1 MNRNIN
7 ILKQTTIKDVAQAAG
22 VSIATVSRVLNKQPG
37 VSKELSEQVEK
48 AVKQLNYQLNGIAR
62 ALKISQ
68 SRSIGLIIPDIENP
82 FFPALVR
89 GVEDAAQKQGY
100 AVILCNTDGKPEE
113 EDRYLK
119 FLLSK
124 QVDGIL
130 FAGNLNFEQNKSW
143 LSTLPVP
150 IVLLDRRILGA
161 PFSTVLVDNELGAS
175 MAVDHLIKQG
185 RKGIAIIGGKPES
198 PTSIERVNG
207 AMNSLKA
214 HGHSIEEHLVFAGY
228 FTFEGGYEATE
239 KLIQSGQSFDAVFA
253 ANDMMAIGVIECL
266 GKYGRQVPEDVAVV
280 GFDDIRMA
288 AWYKPSLTTIKQPV
302 YVMGQVAVQIM
313 VDHITGAITE
323 CNDKILIPE
332 LIVRQSSGGKGDMYD
347 K

>member
-1 MNRNIN
+1 MNKKTNSS
-7 ILKQTTIKDVAQAAG
+7 KQATIKDVAQAAG
-22 VSIATVSRVLNKQPG
+22 VSIATVSRVLNQQAG
-37 VSKELSEQVEK
+37 VSKALSQQVHE
-48 AVKQLNYQLNGIAR
+48 AVDQLNYQLNGIAK
-62 ALKISQ
+62 ALKSSQ

-113 EDRYLK
+113 EKRYLK

-130 FAGNLNFEQNKSW
+130 FVGNIKFTQNKNW
-143 LSTLPVP
+143 LSSLPVP
-150 IVLLDRRILGA
+150 LVLLDRRMEDA

-175 MAVDHLIKQG
+175 MAIGHLIKQG
-185 RKGIAIIGGKPES
+185 RRHIAIIGGKPES

-207 AMNSLKA
+207 AISCLTA
-214 HGHSIEEHLVFAGY
+214 HGHLREEHLIANGY
-228 FTFEGGYEATE
+228 FTFEGGYQAIE
-239 KLIQSGQSFDAVFA
+239 KMINCGQFFDAVFA

-266 GKYGRQVPEDVAVV
+266 EKYGKHIPNDVAVV

-288 AWYKPSLTTIKQPV
+288 AWHKPSLTTIKQPV
-302 YVMGQVAVQIM
+302 YEVGQVAVRII
-313 VDHITGAITE
+313 VDHITGSNTG
-323 CNDKILIPE
+323 CTNQVLKPE
-332 LIVRQSSGGKGDMYD
+332 LIVRQSSGGKGDLS
-347 K
+347 